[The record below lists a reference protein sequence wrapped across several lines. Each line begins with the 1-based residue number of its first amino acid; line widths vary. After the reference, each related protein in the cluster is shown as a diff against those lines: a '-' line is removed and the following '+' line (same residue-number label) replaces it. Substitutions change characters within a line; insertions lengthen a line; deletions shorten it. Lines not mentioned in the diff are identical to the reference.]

1 MNIAVTAHGNTLE
14 SPVTERFDETENL
27 LIINVDTMDIIEYKS
42 ESGCMSATEMAG
54 LVLKHRCEAVITG
67 ALKADAFKIL
77 ADEQITRYLGTG
89 LTVREALAGMDSN
102 LLILICNP
110 EGEEDGCSGSHQSG
124 ECSGHHHHDD
134 ELEDLNT
141 AIKYVQ

>member
-27 LIINVDTMDIIEYKS
+27 LIINVDTMDVIEYKS
-42 ESGCMSATEMAG
+42 ESGRMSATEMAG

-77 ADEQITRYLGTG
+77 SDEQITRYLGTG